1 MAPECSL
8 VAARPHRRGRRG
20 GGRFRDGRQRSGAN
34 GGSGSGWDRRGALEQ
49 PRPFLE
55 RSGAFRLRLAP
66 FPSCHGGDSHC
77 DKRLS
82 NRPEYRS
89 AGLEAANRN
98 LLMRRGRSS
107 AFGAAAPRGWRRRRC
122 TPCRRA
128 GAQPGAQALR
138 PGGSG
143 IAPSSSSKRSP
154 TLSTPSASHSSSLV
168 IGRLLG
174 CRDFSFSRRSISF
187 FHGVGEQVEDARA
200 EVVVVGCPP
209 QDAADVHETRRD
221 LGRPRA
227 GRALVRRLGRRSSR
241 PVPVDNPHALGEG
254 TLGLDRRA

>member
-107 AFGAAAPRGWRRRRC
+107 AFWSGCASRVASETVHALSARRSAA
-122 TPCRRA
+122 RRA
-128 GAQPGAQALR
+128 GA
-138 PGGSG
+138 
-143 IAPSSSSKRSP
+143 PSRWQ
-154 TLSTPSASHSSSLV
+154 
-168 IGRLLG
+168 
-174 CRDFSFSRRSISF
+174 RDCP
-187 FHGVGEQVEDARA
+187 
-200 EVVVVGCPP
+200 VVVVKEVANPLDP
-209 QDAADVHETRRD
+209 E
-221 LGRPRA
+221 
-227 GRALVRRLGRRSSR
+227 RLAQFVASHRSS
-241 PVPVDNPHALGEG
+241 PWVQGFQFLAP
-254 TLGLDRRA
+254 LDLLLPRCRRAS

>member
-107 AFGAAAPRGWRRRRC
+107 AFWSGCASRVASE
-122 TPCRRA
+122 TVH
-128 GAQPGAQALR
+128 AL
-138 PGGSG
+138 
-143 IAPSSSSKRSP
+143 
-154 TLSTPSASHSSSLV
+154 SA
-168 IGRLLG
+168 
-174 CRDFSFSRRSISF
+174 RRSAAS
-187 FHGVGEQVEDARA
+187 GA
-200 EVVVVGCPP
+200 GC
-209 QDAADVHETRRD
+209 
-221 LGRPRA
+221 
-227 GRALVRRLGRRSSR
+227 
-241 PVPVDNPHALGEG
+241 PHALNSVAPAAVKPLLAEHLVADVLPGHRFPPVVIASSWP
-254 TLGLDRRA
+254 TSAFSATVPI